1 MTGTIPQ
8 TTDLSDD
15 QYWNQLAIAVD
26 LAAKQ
31 DQIIWTVFGV
41 FWAAHAV
48 LLVALFANGN
58 APSKAVGIVVSVGGA
73 FTAAIWCLV
82 QWRVMGTLDHLAY
95 QLVCKDTNDA
105 PPNPN
110 WIYFP
115 IADDQAKYDAKKHGK
130 MAGAATRT
138 IAAIDALKPY
148 HGGDELLWSLYRLNN
163 IEKHRLLLT
172 VGSQAGG
179 IHLGQLLS
187 MHISAEFPPE
197 ATAMV
202 QSMTQFLMPADKGFP
217 LVAGFELYIGG
228 PDEEFNTN
236 LQFRFEVVL
245 TEAGVVEGAPAT
257 KIIHDLTAR
266 VEAVVHTLV
275 PLLR

>member
-1 MTGTIPQ
+1 MPTYNERLRHVVRKLERAQEHGAQ
-8 TTDLSDD
+8 LEAAVHSFLSANPYRVGARRDRVTRRPIYLLERVEPVPD
-15 QYWNQLAIAVD
+15 KIALVSGD
-26 LAAKQ
+26 
-31 DQIIWTVFGV
+31 
-41 FWAAHAV
+41 V
-48 LLVALFANGN
+48 LQNL
-58 APSKAVGIVVSVGGA
+58 
-73 FTAAIWCLV
+73 
-82 QWRVMGTLDHLAY
+82 MGTLDHLAY

-115 IADDQAKYDAKKHGK
+115 IADDQTKYDAKKHGK
-130 MAGAATRT
+130 MAGAATGT

-148 HGGDELLWSLYRLNN
+148 GGGDDLLWSLYRLNN

-197 ATAMV
+197 ATAML

-217 LVAGFELYIGG
+217 LTPGFELYIGG
-228 PDEEFNTN
+228 PDEEVNPN

-245 TEAGVVEGAPAT
+245 NEAGILEGAPAT
-257 KIIHDLTAR
+257 KIIHDLTGR
-266 VEAVVHTLV
+266 VEAVVHTLAS
-275 PLLR
+275 LLR